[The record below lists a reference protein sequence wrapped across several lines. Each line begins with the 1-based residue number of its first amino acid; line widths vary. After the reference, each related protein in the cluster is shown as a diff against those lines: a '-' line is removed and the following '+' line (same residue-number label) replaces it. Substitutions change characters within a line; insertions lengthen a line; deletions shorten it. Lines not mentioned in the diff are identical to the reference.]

1 MTSADSLLVIA
12 GPTASGKTALA
23 IEVAKRIDAEIIS
36 ADSQQVY
43 RHFDIGTAKPSAA
56 ELAAVPHHL
65 ISFVDPLEPKFS
77 AMRWARHADEA
88 IAAIRARG
96 KRIVIAGGTGLYLR
110 ALLHGLVDA
119 PSRDDQLRDELEAFA
134 DANGNEA
141 LHARLRV
148 VDPKSAEKLEIADRL
163 RVIRALEIHTL
174 TGKPASQHREEH
186 AFLPDRH
193 VYELFVLTPPDRER
207 LYDVINRRTRSM
219 FEAGLVDETRALVE
233 KGYREAAPMKAVGYV
248 QALSVVDGSLSL
260 EQAIADTAQATRHYA
275 KRQLTWF
282 RKEKG
287 AQPID
292 PARALE
298 AILTPGSRT

>member
-1 MTSADSLLVIA
+1 MSAPLLVIA

-23 IEVAKRIDAEIIS
+23 IEIAKRIDAEIIS

-43 RHFDIGTAKPSAA
+43 RHFDIGTAKPSQA
-56 ELAAVPHHL
+56 ELEAVPHHL
-65 ISFVDPLEPKFS
+65 ISFVDPLEPEFS

-88 IAAIRARG
+88 IAAIRSRG
-96 KRIVIAGGTGLYLR
+96 KRVVIAGGTGLYLR

-119 PSRDDQLRDELEAFA
+119 PSRDDELRDELEAFA

-141 LHARLRV
+141 LHARLRA
-148 VDPKSAEKLEIADRL
+148 VDPKSAEKLEVADRL

-186 AFLPDRH
+186 SFLPDRH
-193 VYELFVLTPPDRER
+193 AYDLFVLTPPDREH
-207 LYDVINRRTRSM
+207 LYDVINRRTRAM
-219 FEAGLVDETRALVE
+219 FDGGLIDETRALVG
-233 KGYREAAPMKAVGYV
+233 KGYRDAAPMKAVGYV

-282 RKEKG
+282 KKEKG
-287 AQPID
+287 ALPVA
-292 PARALE
+292 PTLALHT
-298 AILTPGSRT
+298 ILNAPGRT